1 MRTPPAL
8 RPAAIATCTIALVAT
23 ALAHPTSANAAPVTS
38 AVAGG
43 AHVVALAAKPGS
55 ALTAPAQIE
64 GGQGKPAA
72 VASSQLAAV
81 AELAG
86 LSPSELT
93 VSAVRTGRAG
103 TDVRYQQVEA
113 ATPVRG
119 AVVVASF
126 GTDGA
131 VLALNGRTSGLAASA
146 ARPATTAAAA
156 SGVATKKAASKQAGT
171 YRASETSLEWYDPA
185 VAKTGSSAPQLVYA
199 VSVLPNGA
207 EKVFGDVLVSAAT
220 NTVVADETQQAE
232 ALNRA
237 ICDVDSANVS
247 TGSLC
252 DDTQA
257 DRAEGDGASGIA
269 DVDAAYDRFGTA
281 SDFYA
286 SLGTDLT
293 DLIGYDNG
301 NGPYLSAITRACPA
315 AYGCPMENA
324 FWNGGG
330 MVFGDGFTQAD
341 DVITHELTHG
351 VTQNVNNLQNGAI
364 NESMSDIMGEFEDVE
379 NGAGNDAASVA
390 WLVGEDLPDIG
401 AIRDMSNPPASVEGG
416 PHPDRIGSPDFD
428 YNGEVH
434 GMSGPTSKTAYLI
447 TAGGSFNGYTVSGIG
462 YSKAEALFWKV
473 ENTLTAYSGWESFN
487 TALASACSSLQ
498 STGVV
503 TASDCA
509 AVDSAKAATELTL
522 ATDG

>member
-8 RPAAIATCTIALVAT
+8 RPAAIVTCTAALVAT
-23 ALAHPTSANAAPVTS
+23 ALAYPAAASAAPVTS

-43 AHVVALAAKPGS
+43 AHAVALAAKPGS
-55 ALTAPAQIE
+55 ALTGPAK
-64 GGQGKPAA
+64 GKPAA

-81 AELAG
+81 AKLAG
-86 LSPSELT
+86 LSPAELT
-93 VSAVRTGRAG
+93 VAAVRTGRAG

-126 GTDGA
+126 GTDGS

-156 SGVATKKAASKQAGT
+156 TGVATEQAATKQAGS
-171 YRASETSLEWYDPA
+171 YRATGTTLQWYDPA
-185 VAKTGSSAPQLVYA
+185 VAKTGSSAPQLVYS

-207 EKVFGDVLVSAAT
+207 EKVFGEVLVSAAT
-220 NTVVADETQQAE
+220 NAVVADETQQAE
-232 ALNRA
+232 ALSRC
-237 ICDVDSANVS
+237 IKDVNSANVS
-247 TGSLC
+247 TGAIC
-252 DDTQA
+252 NPANAT
-257 DRAEGDGASGIA
+257 RTEGSSTSGLA
-269 DVDAAYDRFGTA
+269 DVDAAYTRFGTA
-281 SDFYA
+281 SNFYA

-293 DLIGYDNG
+293 NLIGYDNG
-301 NGPYLSAITRACPA
+301 SGPYLSAITRACPA
-315 AYGCPMENA
+315 AYGCPMQNA

-330 MVFGDGFTQAD
+330 MVFGTGFTQAD

-364 NESMSDIMGEFEDVE
+364 NESMSDIMGEFEDIE
-379 NGAGNDAASVA
+379 NGAGNDSASVA
-390 WLVGEDLPDIG
+390 WLVGEDLPQIG
-401 AIRDMSNPPASVEGG
+401 AIRDMSNPPASAEGG
-416 PHPDRIGSPDFD
+416 PHPDRIGSSDFD

-447 TAGGSFNGYTVSGIG
+447 TAGGSFNGYSVSGIG
-462 YSKAEALFWKV
+462 YDKAEALFWKV

-487 TALASACSSLQ
+487 SALASACSSLQ

-503 TASDCA
+503 TAANCT
-509 AVDSAKAATELTL
+509 AVNNAKAATELTL

>member
-1 MRTPPAL
+1 MRTPPAF
-8 RPAAIATCTIALVAT
+8 RTAAVATCTIALTTT
-23 ALAHPTSANAAPVTS
+23 ALAHAATASAAPVTT
-38 AVAGG
+38 AKAGG
-43 AHVVALAAKPGS
+43 AHVVALAAEPGS
-55 ALTAPAQIE
+55 ALTGPAE
-64 GGQGKPAA
+64 GSAATAAASQRAA
-72 VASSQLAAV
+72 VAK
-81 AELAG
+81 LAG
-86 LSPSELT
+86 LAPSELT
-93 VSAVRTGRAG
+93 VAAVRTGRAG

-119 AVVVASF
+119 AVVVASLRS
-126 GTDGA
+126 DGA
-131 VLALNGRTSGLAASA
+131 VLAVQGRSSGLAATA

-156 SGVATKKAASKQAGT
+156 ASVATSKAKGKQAGT
-171 YRASETSLEWYDPA
+171 YRVTGTTLQWYDPA
-185 VAKTGSSAPQLVYA
+185 VAKTGASAPQLVYS
-199 VSVLPNGA
+199 VSVVPNGG
-207 EKVFGDVLVSAAT
+207 EKVYGDVLVSAAD
-220 NTVVADETQQAE
+220 NAVVADETQQAE
-232 ALNRA
+232 ALRRA
-237 ICDVDSANVS
+237 VCDVNSANIS
-247 TGSLC
+247 TSSIC
-252 DDTQA
+252 NYSRAT
-257 DRAEGDGASGIA
+257 RAEGGGSSGIA
-269 DVDAAYDRFGTA
+269 DVDAAYTRFGTA

-293 DLIGYDNG
+293 NLIGYSSSTSG
-301 NGPYLSAITRACPA
+301 GKYLSAITRACPA
-315 AYGCPMENA
+315 AYGCPMQNA
-324 FWNGGG
+324 FWNGYG
-330 MVFGDGFTQAD
+330 MVFGAGFTQAD

-364 NESMSDIMGEFEDVE
+364 NESMSDIMGEFEDIE
-379 NGAGNDAASVA
+379 NGAGNDSASVA
-390 WLVGEDLPDIG
+390 WLVGEDLPGIG

-447 TAGGSFNGYTVSGIG
+447 TAGGSFNGYSVSGIG

-503 TASDCA
+503 TASDCTQVA
-509 AVDSAKAATELTL
+509 NAKAATELTL